1 MSPRL
6 QDLSHPCL
14 LTEVEQRFRKLLFF
28 FLKMAITASSV
39 RPVEDIGSPLIQN
52 TCAHT
57 HTFAHN
63 HGEPVGPIRERAQGG
78 EGAGWQRLVCSGLR
92 CPAFLFLPRCPHHH
106 SQSLWHSLW
115 FSEAP

>member
-1 MSPRL
+1 MSPRV
-6 QDLSHPCL
+6 QDQSHPCL

-28 FLKMAITASSV
+28 FFQDGNHSFFCEARGRHWVS
-39 RPVEDIGSPLIQN
+39 
-52 TCAHT
+52 T
-57 HTFAHN
+57 HSKYVCTHSHDN

-92 CPAFLFLPRCPHHH
+92 CPVFLSLSRCPHHH